1 MYFEIVAWNMWTA
14 FFGFEWG
21 QMMDC
26 SKDTDEA

>member
-1 MYFEIVAWNMWTA
+1 MNFDVVAWNMWTA
-14 FFGFEWG
+14 FFGSEWR